1 MHQGGA
7 GHVEGARVTPT
18 PGGRSPG
25 AWLGLQTCTPGPSVP
40 ERGACLQT
48 RSPGGGGAAR
58 AKGFEL
64 LLKRPEALG
73 QSEGPPSEMSLGWG
87 GAARGQRGWR
97 LSPWGWVAGW
107 CC

>member
-1 MHQGGA
+1 MHAWALGSREGGLSA
-7 GHVEGARVTPT
+7 DSQP
-18 PGGRSPG
+18 
-25 AWLGLQTCTPGPSVP
+25 W
-40 ERGACLQT
+40 
-48 RSPGGGGAAR
+48 GGGAAR